1 MHPAHESDIDLHWM
15 HESDPPTTSEG
26 FWVVRGRPRDP
37 GLVEIVQLFDH
48 SRRGDRR
55 AAP

>member
-1 MHPAHESDIDLHWM
+1 MHERDHSVRLM